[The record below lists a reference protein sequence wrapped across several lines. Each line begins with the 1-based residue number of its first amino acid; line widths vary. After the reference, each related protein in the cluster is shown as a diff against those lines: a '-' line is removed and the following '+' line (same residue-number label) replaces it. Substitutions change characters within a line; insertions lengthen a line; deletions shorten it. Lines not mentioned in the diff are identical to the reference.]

1 MRVAFDAGP
10 TLDLQTGVGRY
21 ARELGLALEGAG
33 VDVRRYAVAL
43 RGRPAPGVAR
53 LRAPARAAQWAW
65 RRAGGP
71 AITRLTGPVDVVHA
85 TNFVLPATG
94 PTPGV
99 VTVHDLSYLGP
110 EAFPGASRLRA
121 LVPWSLRRAAR
132 ALTPT
137 AAIRAELCERYGF
150 PEDRVDVTPEGV
162 SPVFFGATP
171 LSDVQL
177 DALGLRPPFAV
188 AVGTLEP
195 RKNLRRL
202 LRAWRAAALDGWTL
216 ALAGPRGWGEELPE
230 TPGVV
235 PIGWIGDETLP
246 GLLAAAEL
254 FCYVSL
260 YEGFGLPPLEAMA
273 AGTPVVAG
281 RYSAAPEVLG
291 DAAALVDP
299 RDEDAIAAAL
309 EALAGDAARRRALA
323 RAGRARA
330 VSYTWT
336 RTALTTLAAYRA
348 AL

>member
-10 TLDLQTGVGRY
+10 TLDVQTGVGRY
-21 ARELGLALEGAG
+21 ARELGDALEAIG

-43 RGRPAPGVAR
+43 RGRAGPDIAR
-53 LRAPARAAQWAW
+53 VRVPARAAQWAW
-65 RRAGGP
+65 RRAGAP
-71 AITRLTGPVDVVHA
+71 AVTRATGPVDVVHA
-85 TNFVLPATG
+85 TNFVLPALG
-94 PTPGV
+94 STPGV
-99 VTVHDLSYLGP
+99 VTVHDLSYLRP
-110 EAFPGASRLRA
+110 DAFPGAGRLRE

-132 ALTPT
+132 VLVPT
-137 AAIRAELCERYGF
+137 EAVRAELAAHYGV
-150 PEDRVDVTPEGV
+150 PADRVDVTPEGV

-177 DALGLRPPFAV
+177 DGLGLRPPFAV

-195 RKNLRRL
+195 RKNLARL

-216 ALAGPRGWGEELPE
+216 ALAGPRGWGGDLPE

-235 PIGWIGDETLP
+235 PIGWVGDATLP
-246 GLLAAAEL
+246 GLLAAAEV

-273 AGTPVVAG
+273 AGTPVLAG

-291 DAAALVDP
+291 DAAVLVDP
-299 RDEDAIAAAL
+299 LDEDAIAHDLA
-309 EALAGDAARRRALA
+309 ALAGDADRRRALA

-330 VSYTWT
+330 VGYTWA